1 MNLSGGVSWAYVGE
15 VASSR
20 LRSRTAG
27 FSASISVVLGII
39 FGVLVPYM
47 INVNQWNWG
56 LRSAFFFAGISAL
69 PIISCYFV
77 LPETK
82 GKSSGLDRVFF
93 NH

>member
-82 GKSSGLDRVFF
+82 GKFSGFDRVSFD
-93 NH
+93 H